1 MVEIAVNVVLFMVLV
16 LLVFL
21 LLGQQQRIN
30 ALREQME
37 KLAAGSLHLEKS
49 QERMEQL
56 LREESGRNREEM
68 VLAARQDRGELGN
81 TLKVFSDSLSGRI
94 TEMGQWQQQQ
104 LEGFSKQMQQ
114 MTQGNEQKLEQMRG
128 TIEERVRELQKDNAQ
143 KLEQMRVVVD
153 EKLHATLEQRLGESF
168 KLVSERLEQVHKG
181 LGEMQTLAA
190 GVGDLKKVLSNV
202 KSRGTWGEVQLG
214 NILEDILAPEQ
225 YGSNVAVKKGS
236 ERVEFA
242 IKLPG
247 PDRGGPPVWLPID
260 AKFPLEDYHRL
271 LEAYEG
277 SDMAAIELAGKGL
290 ENRIK
295 SQAKDISGKYIEV
308 PATTDFA
315 IMFLP
320 TEGLYAEVLR
330 RPGLFE
336 KLRQDYRVTVAG
348 PSTLA
353 ALLNSLSMGF
363 RTLAIQKR
371 SSEVWAILGAVK
383 GEFGKFGAVLDKTR
397 KKLQEASNSIEEAAR
412 RSRVMERKLKDVE
425 ELPEKQVGKLVST
438 QGFKDEIAATSEDER

>member
-1 MVEIAVNVVLFMVLV
+1 MMEQAAIMAVFIGIV
-16 LLVFL
+16 LLFFL
-21 LLGQQQRIN
+21 LFQLQQRMN
-30 ALREQME
+30 TLRDQLD
-37 KLAAGSLHLEKS
+37 KLAAGNLHLEKN

-56 LREESGRNREEM
+56 LREEIGRNREEM
-68 VLAARQDRGELGN
+68 SLTARQGREELSN
-81 TLKVFSDSLSGRI
+81 SFKTLSDSLSARMA
-94 TEMGQWQQQQ
+94 EMGNLQQYQ
-104 LEGFSKQMQQ
+104 LEGFSQQ
-114 MTQGNEQKLEQMRG
+114 MAHLTQSNEQKLEQMRG
-128 TIEERVRELQKDNAQ
+128 TIEERVRELQKENAQ
-143 KLEQMRVVVD
+143 KLDQMRNVVD

-181 LGEMQTLAA
+181 LGEMQALAT
-190 GVGDLKKVLSNV
+190 GVGDLKKVLTNV
-202 KSRGTWGEVQLG
+202 KTRGTWGEVQLG

-225 YGSNVAVKKGS
+225 YGTNVAVKKGA

-247 PDRGGPPVWLPID
+247 PDKENSPLWLPID
-260 AKFPLEDYHRL
+260 AKFPMEDYYRL
-271 LEAYEG
+271 LEAYDG
-277 SDMAAIELAGKGL
+277 ADLTAIEQAGKNL

-295 SQAKDISGKYIEV
+295 AQAKEICGKYIEP

-336 KLRQDYRVTVAG
+336 NLRQDYRVTVAG
-348 PSTLA
+348 PTTLA
-353 ALLNSLSMGF
+353 AILNSLSMGF

-371 SSEVWAILGAVK
+371 SGEVWAILGAVK
-383 GEFGKFGAVLDKTR
+383 SEFGKFGTVLEKTR

-425 ELPEKQVGKLVST
+425 ELPEKQAGELLSAE
-438 QGFKDEIAATSEDER
+438 GFGEEIAAGSDG

>member
-1 MVEIAVNVVLFMVLV
+1 MMEQAAIIAVFIGLALLF
-16 LLVFL
+16 FL
-21 LLGQQQRIN
+21 LFQLQQRMN
-30 ALREQME
+30 TLRDQLD
-37 KLAAGSLHLEKS
+37 KLGAGNLLLEKN

-56 LREESGRNREEM
+56 LREEIGRNREEM
-68 VLAARQDRGELGN
+68 NATARQGREELSN
-81 TLKVFSDSLSGRI
+81 SFKTFSDSLSVRMA
-94 TEMGQWQQQQ
+94 EMGNLQQYQ
-104 LEGFSKQMQQ
+104 LEGFSQQ
-114 MTQGNEQKLEQMRG
+114 MAHLTQSNEQKLEQMRG
-128 TIEERVRELQKDNAQ
+128 TIEERVRELQKENAQ
-143 KLEQMRVVVD
+143 KLDQMRTVVD

-181 LGEMQTLAA
+181 LGEMQALAS

-225 YGSNVAVKKGS
+225 YGSNVAVKKGA

-242 IKLPG
+242 VKLPG
-247 PDRGGPPVWLPID
+247 TDTEGSPLWLPID

-271 LEAYEG
+271 LEAYDG
-277 SDMAAIELAGKGL
+277 ADLAAIEQAGKNL

-295 SQAKDISGKYIEV
+295 AQAKEICSKYIEP

-336 KLRQDYRVTVAG
+336 NLRQDYRITVAG
-348 PSTLA
+348 PTTLA

-371 SSEVWAILGAVK
+371 SGEVWAILGAVK
-383 GEFGKFGAVLDKTR
+383 SEFGKFGAVLEKTR

-425 ELPEKQVGKLVST
+425 ELPEKQANELLSAE
-438 QGFKDEIAATSEDER
+438 GFGEEIAAGSDG

>member
-1 MVEIAVNVVLFMVLV
+1 MMEQAAIIAVFIGLA

-21 LLGQQQRIN
+21 LFQLQQRMN
-30 ALREQME
+30 TLREQLD
-37 KLAAGSLHLEKS
+37 KLSAGNLHLEKS
-49 QERMEQL
+49 QERIEQL
-56 LREESGRNREEM
+56 LREEIGRNREEM
-68 VLAARQDRGELGN
+68 NVTARQGREELSN
-81 TLKVFSDSLSGRI
+81 SFKTFSDSLSARMV
-94 TEMGQWQQQQ
+94 EMGNLQQYQMD
-104 LEGFSKQMQQ
+104 GFSKQMAYL
-114 MTQGNEQKLEQMRG
+114 TQSNEQKLEQMRG
-128 TIEERVRELQKDNAQ
+128 TIEERVRELQKENAQ
-143 KLEQMRVVVD
+143 KLEQMRTVVD

-181 LGEMQTLAA
+181 LGEMQALAS

-225 YGSNVAVKKGS
+225 YGSNVAVKKGA

-242 IKLPG
+242 VKLPG
-247 PDRGGPPVWLPID
+247 PDKEGSPLWLPID

-271 LEAYEG
+271 LEAYDG
-277 SDMAAIELAGKGL
+277 ADLAAIEQAGKNL

-295 SQAKDISGKYIEV
+295 AQAKEICSKYIEP

-336 KLRQDYRVTVAG
+336 NLRQDYRITVAG
-348 PSTLA
+348 PTTLA

-371 SSEVWAILGAVK
+371 SGEVWAILGAVK
-383 GEFGKFGAVLDKTR
+383 SEFGKFGAVLEKTR

-425 ELPEKQVGKLVST
+425 ELPEKQANELLSAE
-438 QGFKDEIAATSEDER
+438 GFREEIAAGSDG